1 MLYILKMAFRN
12 IWRNRRRSILA
23 FTSVA
28 LSIAGVTFFRGFA
41 GGMLQ
46 SIVRNSTRNETGH
59 IRITTQKF
67 REKRQFYPV
76 TENIAEPEKIIA
88 AIKADPDISPQLELV
103 TERINFGVLLAN
115 EGNNKYAAALAG
127 DPEVEKDLLLLQ
139 NSLQEGGRYLQNER
153 ETIVGAKIA
162 DALSLKVG
170 DALKVMTPGADY
182 ALHLRKFNV
191 VGIFET
197 GLNILD
203 DKFFQ
208 IPLDDAKK
216 LLRMSGS
223 TQQIVIMLKDY
234 KKSTEVAAQIRAL
247 LNDKELAVLS
257 WTEHGDWASM
267 VQLVGTI
274 YGYFYFLIAFLGA
287 FIITNILM
295 MVVLERRKEI
305 GIVKSMGISKLEVMN
320 LFLFEGII
328 LGLIGSLVGIGV
340 GMLFNTYFAIF
351 GLDFSAMMGSFNYPI
366 DMRIY
371 FEISPGSL
379 VYVLLIGV
387 IVSALVSVLPSWRAS
402 RMNAVDAI
410 KSV

>member
-1 MLYILKMAFRN
+1 MMYILKMAFRN

-46 SIVRNSTRNETGH
+46 SIVRNSTKNETGH
-59 IRITTQKF
+59 IRITTKKF

-76 TENIAEPEKIIA
+76 TENIDQPEKIIA
-88 AIKADPDISPQLELV
+88 AIKADPVISPQLALV

-153 ETIVGAKIA
+153 ETMVGAKIA
-162 DALSLKVG
+162 DALNLKVG
-170 DALKVMTPGADY
+170 DVLKVMTPGADY

-216 LLRMSGS
+216 LLRMGGS

-234 KKSTEVAAQIRAL
+234 KKSTDVAAQIRAL
-247 LNDKELAVLS
+247 LNNKELAVLS

-267 VQLVGTI
+267 VQMVGTI

-305 GIVKSMGISKLEVMN
+305 GIVKSMGISKFEVMS

-328 LGLIGSLVGIGV
+328 LGLIGSVVGIGI
-340 GMLFNTYFAIF
+340 GMLVNTYFAIF

-366 DMRIY
+366 DMTIY
-371 FEISPGSL
+371 TEISLGSL